1 MKRRSPV
8 LAMVLAMGAFIAT
21 SMVFNLVF
29 EVAAFLH
36 VDRFLGGFLQ
46 GIASFA
52 AFLLVFPFAFQ
63 AARSRVSPRFVAFV
77 ASMLL
82 GGIYFFAVR
91 NEIVLF
97 THYLFPHVPG
107 KEIRAETPTGRLI
120 FLIAVFVA
128 IATYFSKPELGTDED
143 TRKSSA
149 DRTDEATEAATE
161 VGEGVAEG
169 IIEQIGHH

>member
-21 SMVFNLVF
+21 SMIFNLVF
-29 EVAAFLH
+29 EVAAFMH

-46 GIASFA
+46 GIAFFA

-82 GGIYFFAVR
+82 GGIYFVAVR

-97 THYLFPHVPG
+97 THYLFPHIPG
-107 KEIRAETPTGRLI
+107 KELRAETVGLI
-120 FLIAVFVA
+120 VLIAVFVA
-128 IATYFSKPELGTDED
+128 IATYLSKPELGSDED

-161 VGEGVAEG
+161 VVEGVAEG
-169 IIEQIGHH
+169 IIEQIGHHH